1 MDRKPTGAPAE
12 DGLTNYRSNSQPKGF
27 VPKAV
32 AGSDLYHDTVA
43 LPVMAAIDEMPD
55 DIRACVNDFGY
66 IGVYLAWKRKGMTAA
81 AIRQAVAAGT
91 FEFND

>member
-1 MDRKPTGAPAE
+1 MDRGPVETKDQ

-43 LPVMAAIDEMPD
+43 QPVMAAIDDMPAD
-55 DIRACVNDFGY
+55 LRACV
-66 IGVYLAWKRKGMTAA
+66 A
-81 AIRQAVAAGT
+81 
-91 FEFND
+91 